1 MLNRTAKTEREG
13 RTRRAAGI
21 EKYNSNVDRRTSQN
35 GPLIFS
41 AFIAVVV
48 FSCVFVGG
56 FALMGE
62 FNVWWLLGA
71 LVVAWAATMCVHI
84 AMQWE
89 KVVIFRFGKF
99 DRMAGPG
106 LYFTIPFIEQMALKA
121 DQRIMVTGFGAEET
135 LTSDLVPINVDAVLF
150 WMVWDAKKACL
161 EVENYYNSVSLAA
174 QTALRDAIGRA
185 SVSEVA
191 IRRNQLDQ
199 ELQEVIE
206 ERTSVWGITV
216 MSVEIRDIVIPQE
229 LQEAMSAEAQA
240 EREKNARM
248 VLAEVEKDI
257 SAMLVD
263 AANVYEENELA
274 VRLRTMHLLY
284 ESVKNSGGTG
294 RKYILSYLFLYFLT
308 FCQTCVIMAVLGV
321 PYPLL
326 IGFLTAVADVLPVL
340 GPVFVLAPVA
350 VYQLLIGQ
358 YARAL
363 GIAIGWLVITF
374 IRQVVEPKLV
384 ASSVGSGRADLGLVM
399 LPVDEPYR
407 FESKTLISNV
417 CSLVVSRHHPFAK
430 MSSVHIRDLKDETIL
445 TYSETAT
452 LHDTF
457 IRMCGECGFVPRISY
472 KSLMTRFCLKM
483 VGMQQCIAV
492 LPLPILQPD
501 LCEELVTV
509 PLEPV
514 IPWEIAII
522 RRREGYRSFAANQLF
537 SHICDHFASLDHQGM
552 NADLRATAIS
562 V

>member
-1 MLNRTAKTEREG
+1 MKNRIPRAERETPRAG
-13 RTRRAAGI
+13 RLSTI
-21 EKYNSNVDRRTSQN
+21 EKCNSTVDRRTAQN
-35 GPLIFS
+35 GPLVFS

-48 FSCVFVGG
+48 FGCVLAAG
-56 FALMGE
+56 FAIAGT
-62 FNVWWLLGA
+62 FDVWWLLA
-71 LVVAWAATMCVHI
+71 AFAAAWLATMAAHI

-99 DRMAGPG
+99 NRVAGPG
-106 LYFTIPFIEQMALKA
+106 LYFTIPFIEQTALKA

-284 ESVKNSGGTG
+284 ESVKGSGGTV
-294 RKYILSYLFLYFLT
+294 
-308 FCQTCVIMAVLGV
+308 VIPSA
-321 PYPLL
+321 
-326 IGFLTAVADVLPVL
+326 
-340 GPVFVLAPVA
+340 
-350 VYQLLIGQ
+350 
-358 YARAL
+358 
-363 GIAIGWLVITF
+363 
-374 IRQVVEPKLV
+374 
-384 ASSVGSGRADLGLVM
+384 
-399 LPVDEPYR
+399 
-407 FESKTLISNV
+407 
-417 CSLVVSRHHPFAK
+417 
-430 MSSVHIRDLKDETIL
+430 
-445 TYSETAT
+445 YSE
-452 LHDTF
+452 
-457 IRMCGECGFVPRISY
+457 GFSDAALDKAIDGL
-472 KSLMTRFCLKM
+472 KSGK
-483 VGMQQCIAV
+483 
-492 LPLPILQPD
+492 
-501 LCEELVTV
+501 
-509 PLEPV
+509 
-514 IPWEIAII
+514 
-522 RRREGYRSFAANQLF
+522 
-537 SHICDHFASLDHQGM
+537 
-552 NADLRATAIS
+552 
-562 V
+562 